1 MSPTPTNA
9 LYLGRHAPLSQT
21 AFPQTLRGSCPAI
34 PVLLAG
40 IAGTGVS
47 QLDAGLAP
55 KSHIFSYSLTPD
67 HKPVAAEPARALS
80 AWIKM
85 PSSQQ
90 GHDALVTQTTCG
102 DVFAESGAINTL
114 QHSAEVTITPTDPA
128 AFMARFAHNQLS
140 AGDRPQCFC
149 TGTFIHTPRGPLPVE
164 DIRVGYPVQT
174 LDYGVQP
181 VRWIGTTLHSEPRAH
196 APIEIAAGAL
206 GRGFPSV
213 TLRVSPH
220 HRLCLRSS
228 IAQRMFGQPEILLA
242 ARFLLD
248 APGVRQLDGEIPV
261 RYWHIATARHAL
273 VSANGTW
280 AETLFPGLQVP
291 TGMDASDVSQLEVV
305 FDQKLAQGKDEAAEA
320 KPPVRPILR
329 GAAQRAFV
337 ARHLK
342 QRRAFVMQ
350 QLDAGDDEPAQAS

>member
-1 MSPTPTNA
+1 MPPATTNA
-9 LYLGRHAPLSQT
+9 YYLGRHAPMSRT
-21 AFPQTLRGSCPAI
+21 AFPQTLRGPRTAM

-40 IAGTGVS
+40 IAEKGLGAMRAGT
-47 QLDAGLAP
+47 
-55 KSHIFSYSLTPD
+55 
-67 HKPVAAEPARALS
+67 AAKKEALS
-80 AWIKM
+80 YNVADSNRAMTGHPITTL
-85 PSSQQ
+85 SGRIAVSNSRTL
-90 GHDALVTQTTCG
+90 HDALLTQTADG
-102 DVFAESGAINTL
+102 HVFAEVADLRGLPHGTQISISPSDT
-114 QHSAEVTITPTDPA
+114 SAFLGHYV
-128 AFMARFAHNQLS
+128 RNQL
-140 AGDRPQCFC
+140 APGVRPRCFC

-164 DIRVGYPVQT
+164 DIRVGFPVQT

-181 VRWIGTTLHSEPRAH
+181 VRWIGTTLHTEPRAH

-213 TLRVSPH
+213 TLRISPY

-228 IAQRMFGQPEILLA
+228 IAQRMFGQPEILLS

-248 APGVRQLDGEIPV
+248 APGVRQIDGEIPV

-280 AETLFPGLQVP
+280 AETLFPGLHVP

-305 FDQKLAQGKDEAAEA
+305 FDQKLARGKDDAAQA
-320 KPPVRPILR
+320 NPPVRPILR

-350 QLDAGDDEPAQAS
+350 QVDNDGDEPAQAS

>member
-1 MSPTPTNA
+1 MSSAPTYA

-21 AFPQTLRGSCPAI
+21 AFPQTLRGPHPAI

-40 IAGTGVS
+40 IAGEGVS
-47 QLDAGLAP
+47 PPNAGFAP
-55 KSHIFSYSLTPD
+55 RPEMLRYSLPSTGAVTATASARTLPAQIT
-67 HKPVAAEPARALS
+67 VA
-80 AWIKM
+80 
-85 PSSQQ
+85 PSLKAQ
-90 GHDALVTQTTCG
+90 DALLTQTQDG
-102 DVFAESGAINTL
+102 DVFAECAGTEGL
-114 QHSAEVTITPTDPA
+114 PHGQQVTITPIDHL

-164 DIRVGYPVQT
+164 DIRVGFPVQT
-174 LDYGVQP
+174 LDNGVQP
-181 VRWIGTTLHSEPRAH
+181 VRWIGTTLHTEPRAH

-213 TLRVSPH
+213 TLRVSPY

-228 IAQRMFGQPEILLA
+228 IAMRMFGQAEILLS

-248 APGVRQLDGEIPV
+248 APGVRQVDGEIPV

-280 AETLFPGLQVP
+280 AETLFPGLQAP
-291 TGMDASDVSQLEVV
+291 PGMDASDVSQLEVV
-305 FDQKLAQGKDEAAEA
+305 FDQKLARGKDEAAQA

>member
-1 MSPTPTNA
+1 MPPAPTNA
-9 LYLGRHAPLSQT
+9 LYLGRHAPLSRT
-21 AFPQTLRGSCPAI
+21 AFPHTLRGPQTAM

-40 IAGTGVS
+40 IADKGANSAARHAGVTFMLS
-47 QLDAGLAP
+47 GSDTRQSDQPMRTLSGRITIAH
-55 KSHIFSYSLTPD
+55 SHT
-67 HKPVAAEPARALS
+67 A
-80 AWIKM
+80 
-85 PSSQQ
+85 
-90 GHDALVTQTTCG
+90 HDALLTQTAEG
-102 DVFAESGAINTL
+102 HVFAETPEVRGLCAGAQVSVTPPDT
-114 QHSAEVTITPTDPA
+114 SA
-128 AFMARFAHNQLS
+128 FLSRFAHNQLS
-140 AGDRPQCFC
+140 QGQRPQCFC
-149 TGTFIHTPRGPLPVE
+149 TGTLIHTPRGPLPVE
-164 DIRVGYPVQT
+164 DIRVGFPVQT

-181 VRWIGTTLHSEPRAH
+181 VRWIGTTLHNEPRAH

-206 GRGFPSV
+206 GRDFPYAP
-213 TLRVSPH
+213 LRVSPY

-228 IAQRMFGQPEILLA
+228 IAQRMFGQPEVLLA

-248 APGVRQLDGEIPV
+248 APGVRQIDGEVPV

-280 AETLFPGLQVP
+280 AETLFPGLHVP

-305 FDQKLAQGKDEAAEA
+305 FDQKLARGKDEAAQVP
-320 KPPVRPILR
+320 PPVRPILR

-350 QLDAGDDEPAQAS
+350 QIGSDDDTPAEAS